1 MTFARFGVP
10 AIVGL
15 ILAAQ
20 AVPLARAQDYPTR
33 PVTLI
38 APWPAGGAIDTL
50 CRVLAPKLSD
60 RLGKSVIV
68 ENRAGAASVIGT
80 AAVAKAA
87 PDGYTLVMGGA
98 TALAVAVTVY
108 KKLPYDPTKDFA
120 PVALVS
126 RIPFVLVAHPS
137 LPVRSVPQL
146 IQLAKENPG
155 QLSYAS
161 GGPGSPHHL
170 YMELFKSMTGIEMM
184 HIPYKGNAPA
194 ATDVLAGHV
203 PLMFSDP
210 VPSLPPIR
218 EKKLI
223 ALGVS
228 SPTRWPASP
237 EIPPIAEAGVPGFNA
252 VAWSMIVA
260 PANTSNA
267 IVSKLHSALKSILE
281 LPEIQQQLT
290 NLGMIAVSSPPPEEL
305 QPFINSEIGRWS
317 KVVHQAGI
325 AGSE

>member
-1 MTFARFGVP
+1 MTFARFAAP
-10 AIVGL
+10 AIAGL
-15 ILAAQ
+15 ILAAP
-20 AVPLARAQDYPTR
+20 AVALAQAQDYPTR
-33 PVTLI
+33 PVTLV

-50 CRVLAPKLSD
+50 CRILGPKLSD
-60 RLGKSVIV
+60 RLGKPVII

-80 AAVAKAA
+80 AAIAKAA

-120 PVALVS
+120 PIALVS

-146 IQLAKENPG
+146 IQFAKEKPG

-170 YMELFKSMTGIEMM
+170 YMELLKSMTGIEMM

-194 ATDVLAGHV
+194 TTDVLAGHV
-203 PLMFSDP
+203 PVMFSDP

-218 EKKLI
+218 DGRLA

-228 SPTRWPASP
+228 SATRWPASP
-237 EIPPIAEAGVPGFNA
+237 EIPPIAEAGVPGFDA
-252 VAWSMIVA
+252 VGWSMIVA
-260 PANTSNA
+260 PANTSDA
-267 IVSKLHSALKSILE
+267 IVNKLHSVLKSILE
-281 LPEIQQQLT
+281 LPEIQQQMLD
-290 NLGMIAVSSPPPEEL
+290 LGTIPVSSPPPEEL
-305 QPFINSEIGRWS
+305 QRFINSEIRRWG